1 MHFPTLTL
9 LAFACKTALAVPTPS
24 RAAELPL
31 PARTIFQL
39 NETVPDT
46 WFENIALRQNGD
58 LLVTMLQPS
67 ASIYSIQQPLSGSPK
82 ASIIN
87 IDNANGLLGIVE
99 TAPDVFAVVAGIF
112 SAPAVRKYLVPLTT
126 SRDLFRE
133 KRALA
138 QREYHLELLL
148 LILHVLAVNGTMA
161 VWEVDLRG
169 PEPTTRLITKMPEAG
184 ILNGVALVPGCSPP
198 AILVADTA
206 ISRVWRVDITTGEY
220 ETAAEI
226 PEMLP
231 APNATLPLGVNGVKT
246 RGEYLY
252 FSNSNLASIFRL
264 PIDKRGVAAR
274 DAEAELVAK
283 VDADIIDDF
292 LIDEEGKYWVATN
305 FQNTVVVAETG
316 SSGVVVAGA
325 TTQLTVA
332 GDTALALGRG
342 TKEDKNI
349 VYAVTGGTLNR
360 PVNGTVSEPAK
371 VVAIDRTGFK

>member
-1 MHFPTLTL
+1 MHFSTLTL
-9 LAFACKTALAVPTPS
+9 IAFACKTALAVPTPS

-67 ASIYSIQQPLSGSPK
+67 ASIYSIQQPLSDSPK

-99 TAPDVFAVVAGIF
+99 TAPDVFVVVAGIF
-112 SAPAVRKYLVPLTT
+112 SAPAVP
-126 SRDLFRE
+126 
-133 KRALA
+133 
-138 QREYHLELLL
+138 
-148 LILHVLAVNGTMA
+148 VNGTMA

-198 AILVADTA
+198 AILVADTG

-252 FSNSNLASIFRL
+252 FSNSDLASIFRL

-325 TTQLTVA
+325 PTQLTVA